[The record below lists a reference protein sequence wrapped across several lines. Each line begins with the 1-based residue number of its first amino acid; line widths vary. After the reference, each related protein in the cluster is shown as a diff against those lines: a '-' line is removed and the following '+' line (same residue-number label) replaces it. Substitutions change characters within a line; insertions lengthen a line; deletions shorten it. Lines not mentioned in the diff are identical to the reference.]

1 MNTVK
6 VYSLNYPCLKS
17 NCMNDKEKLELY
29 LERLRLLAL
38 EKIEGKNTDVISA
51 LKESLHII
59 EGEMLGY

>member
-6 VYSLNYPCLKS
+6 VYLLNYPCLKS

-38 EKIEGKNTDVISA
+38 EKIECNSTDAISA

-59 EGEMLGY
+59 EGEIIGY

>member
-1 MNTVK
+1 
-6 VYSLNYPCLKS
+6 
-17 NCMNDKEKLELY
+17 MNDKEKLELY